1 MSTATSMFTNVIEP
15 AARRRRR
22 TFHNNEREALPR
34 RHEIYWVEGDNGVRQ
49 AFRGQDDTLFAEVV
63 PEWMVGIFPTGRQLL
78 SDNELD
84 LGFGDKV
91 FDTVEEAADYGD
103 YMLEELG
110 IDRCMVQGIPPNYT
124 SGGVEWTDDEGS
136 YRNIIVLTYGAV
148 SVFIEGEFVKQ
159 FVELDKPG
167 RTIHSAL
174 GEALEY
180 VERCFEEESSR

>member
-1 MSTATSMFTNVIEP
+1 
-15 AARRRRR
+15 
-22 TFHNNEREALPR
+22 
-34 RHEIYWVEGDNGVRQ
+34 
-49 AFRGQDDTLFAEVV
+49 
-63 PEWMVGIFPTGRQLL
+63 
-78 SDNELD
+78 
-84 LGFGDKV
+84 
-91 FDTVEEAADYGD
+91 
-103 YMLEELG
+103 
-110 IDRCMVQGIPPNYT
+110 MVQGIPPNYT